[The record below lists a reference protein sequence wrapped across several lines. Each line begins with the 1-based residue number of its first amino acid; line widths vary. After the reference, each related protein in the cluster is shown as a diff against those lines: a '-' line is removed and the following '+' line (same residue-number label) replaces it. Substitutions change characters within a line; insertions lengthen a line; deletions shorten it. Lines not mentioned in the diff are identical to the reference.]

1 VVHDVVDEASE
12 GGLASLWLAAAKDDG
27 AMDVPGRQVLDG
39 STALILMFDADGLM
53 WAGR

>member
-1 VVHDVVDEASE
+1 VVHDIIDEASE
-12 GGLASLWLAAAKDDG
+12 GSIDGGLLAAAKDDG